1 MDKLPLYEL
10 QLLYYQ
16 YWVEKMAEKEAE
28 SKMSDNDKAAK
39 GLTTMME
46 ESLN

>member
-1 MDKLPLYEL
+1 MDQLPLYEL

-16 YWVEKMAEKEAE
+16 YWIEKEAE

-39 GLTTMME
+39 GLATMME
-46 ESLN
+46 ESLT